1 MSVEVTSVSRESR
14 PMFSVRPQYAKI
26 RTGLFAVSATILL
39 SHEFWPDKRLSLVP
53 EMVETTLVSVD
64 EQSGGNS
71 KHRWL
76 NEEQNAW
83 QCYINNEAPYPYC
96 AVIFAWSDAVPLS
109 EINLNRFDHL
119 RMSLSYRGTAPQ
131 LKVFF
136 RNATQSSEHLSFS
149 ETIDDGQFYQ
159 AFVNSPETT
168 QIIDVPLSYFKVADW
183 WLTARSLPSSACDSR
198 LSNAIAL
205 GIDIPHP
212 IPLGKHQFEVGDIYV
227 TGAYVTKEQ
236 LYAYIISFWAL
247 LIFVDIVMSLSR
259 LKNQIRHSKQ
269 KVLELSVENAEIRK
283 ISALDPLTN
292 LYNRQGLNN
301 VIEQLTSSDL
311 LHNYAI
317 FLIDIDHFKRFNDTY
332 GHTVGDLILQ
342 EVADIICDS
351 LRENDYATRW
361 GGEEFVYLL
370 NQEAPINSK
379 FFAERLR
386 KKIANHSLSALP
398 GKDDRA
404 LNVSIGGAFIAEFGG
419 FRETFEQA
427 DKALYDAK
435 HSGRNRTIIFSNKHD
450 DRPNGV
456 FA

>member
-1 MSVEVTSVSRESR
+1 
-14 PMFSVRPQYAKI
+14 MFSARPQYARI
-26 RTGLFAVSATILL
+26 RIGLFALSAAILL

-53 EMVETTLVSVD
+53 EMVEKTLVVVD

-71 KHRWL
+71 KHSWL
-76 NEEQNAW
+76 NEEKNAW
-83 QCYINNEAPYPYC
+83 QCDVNNEAPYPYC
-96 AVIFAWSDAVPLS
+96 AVIFAWSKAVPLS

-119 RMSLSYRGTAPQ
+119 KMSLSYRGAAPQ

-136 RNATQSSEHLSFS
+136 RNTTQSSDYLSLS
-149 ETIDDGQFYQ
+149 ETVDNGQYYQ

-183 WLTARSLPSSACDSR
+183 WLTARSLPSSAYDSK
-198 LSNAIAL
+198 LSRAIAL

-212 IPLGKHQFEVGDIYV
+212 IPLGKHQFTVGDIYV

-236 LYAYIISFWAL
+236 MYAYIISFWAL
-247 LIFVDIVMSLSR
+247 LIFLDIVISLNR
-259 LKNQIRHSKQ
+259 LKNQIRYSKE

-301 VIEQLTSSDL
+301 VIEQLTNSDR

-317 FLIDIDHFKRFNDTY
+317 FVIDIDHFKRFNDQY
-332 GHTVGDLILQ
+332 GHTVGDQILQ

-351 LRENDYATRW
+351 LRENDYAARW

-370 NQEAPINSK
+370 SQEAPINTK

-386 KKIANHSLSALP
+386 KEIANHSFSALP
-398 GKDDRA
+398 GKDDRE

-419 FRETFEQA
+419 FRETFERA

-435 HSGRNRTIIFSNKHD
+435 HSGRNQTIIFSTNTLAGKK
-450 DRPNGV
+450 GV